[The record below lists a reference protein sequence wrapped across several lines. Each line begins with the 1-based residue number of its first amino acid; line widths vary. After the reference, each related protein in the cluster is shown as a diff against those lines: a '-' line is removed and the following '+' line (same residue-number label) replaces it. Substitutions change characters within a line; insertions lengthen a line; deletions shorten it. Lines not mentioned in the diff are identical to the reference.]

1 MADMDRIAKGIRS
14 TADEAS
20 GGGVGS
26 SIGPTG

>member
-1 MADMDRIAKGIRS
+1 MADMDRITKGIRS
-14 TADEAS
+14 TADQAS